1 MATAK
6 DIMHPGAQWVSR
18 EDTLVH
24 AARLMG
30 EHDIGALPVGD
41 ENDRLCGIVT
51 DRDIVVKA
59 IATGQDPANMTCGD
73 LCEGTQRWVDAD
85 TEVGDVLRE
94 LETHQIKR
102 LPVIENKR
110 LVGMIS
116 EADIGRHL
124 GEHEVAEFVEN
135 VYAGQ

>member
-6 DIMHPGAQWVSR
+6 DIMRAGAQWVSR
-18 EDTLVH
+18 EDTLEH
-24 AARLMG
+24 AARLMR
-30 EHDIGALPVGD
+30 ELDIGALPISD

-59 IATGQDPANMTCGD
+59 IAIGRDPARTICSE
-73 LCEGTQRWVDAD
+73 LCEGTPRWVEADAGVD
-85 TEVGDVLRE
+85 DVLRE
-94 LETHQIKR
+94 LEVRQIKR
-102 LPVIENKR
+102 LPVIEGKR

-124 GEHEVAEFVEN
+124 SDHEIAEFVES

>member
-18 EDTLVH
+18 EHTLAH

-30 EHDIGALPVGD
+30 ELDIGALPVSD

-59 IATGQDPANMTCGD
+59 IATGRDPANTTCGD
-73 LCEGTQRWVDAD
+73 LCEGTPRWVDAD
-85 TEVGDVLRE
+85 TEVDDVLRE

-102 LPVIENKR
+102 LPVIEDKR

-124 GEHEVAEFVEN
+124 SEHEVAEFVES

>member
-6 DIMHPGAQWVSR
+6 DIMHPGAQWISR
-18 EDTLVH
+18 TDTLAR
-24 AARLMG
+24 AARLMR
-30 EHDIGALPVGD
+30 ELDIGALPISD

-51 DRDIVVKA
+51 DRDIVVKG
-59 IATGQDPANMTCGD
+59 IAAGRDPARATCAE
-73 LCEGTQRWVDAD
+73 LCEGTPRWVDAD
-85 TEVGDVLRE
+85 TDVDDVLRE
-94 LETHQIKR
+94 LEARQIKR

-124 GEHEVAEFVEN
+124 SEQEIAEFVES

>member
-18 EDTLVH
+18 QDTLEH
-24 AARLMG
+24 AARLMR
-30 EHDIGALPVGD
+30 ELDIGALPISD
-41 ENDRLCGIVT
+41 ENDRLCGIIT

-59 IATGQDPANMTCGD
+59 IALGRDPARTTCSE
-73 LCEGTQRWVDAD
+73 LCEGTPRWVEADAGVD
-85 TEVGDVLRE
+85 DVLRE
-94 LETHQIKR
+94 LEVRQIKR
-102 LPVIENKR
+102 LPVIEDKR

-124 GEHEVAEFVEN
+124 SDHEIAEFVES